1 MTNTLTVVEE
11 SYVKYSM
18 TTWQGKVNMNGEEIT
33 YRYSEDDNGC
43 ELFIFEDGYWNN
55 ADLDDDGPENH
66 RLLWATIQAW
76 GNPEELGT
84 PDQGPVDL
92 DMAEIEDYL

>member
-11 SYVKYSM
+11 GYVKDRM
-18 TTWQGKVNMNGEEIT
+18 TTWQGKVNLNGEEIT
-33 YRYSEDDNGC
+33 YRFSEDYNGC
-43 ELFIFEDGYWNN
+43 ELYVFEDGGWDQIDYE
-55 ADLDDDGPENH
+55 DGPENH

-92 DMAEIEDYL
+92 DMTEIEDYL

>member
-1 MTNTLTVVEE
+1 MANTLTVVEE
-11 SYVKYSM
+11 GYVKYSM

-33 YRYSEDDNGC
+33 YRYSEDHNGT
-43 ELFIFEDGYWNN
+43 ELYVFKDGNWDQIDYM
-55 ADLDDDGPENH
+55 DGPENH

-84 PDQGPVDL
+84 PGQGSVDL
-92 DMAEIEDYL
+92 DMTEIEDYL